1 MMDLNFFDSFAK
13 DKKQKI
19 KGEKSSVLPYLLAGL
34 ILIAIIGV
42 TIYNMFSMIT
52 LKKSIESYER
62 ELNDPEVVAKL
73 KEVEEKEMKIK
84 TIEQE
89 RIFLEE
95 LEVSMK
101 DIDSVTRSL
110 MDLVAS
116 KVTNNLYL
124 TNIDVNLKTISIE
137 GNSLSKLEI
146 AQFEY
151 NLRASGKFDGI
162 YVENISK
169 EVGETPVP
177 YFKFSM
183 KFHATDKV
191 YEQETTTSTV
201 KPNST
206 KTSTPTPAPVKGG
219 N

>member
-73 KEVEEKEMKIK
+73 KEVEEKEMKINS
-84 TIEQE
+84 IEKE
-89 RIFLEE
+89 RQFLEL
-95 LEVSMK
+95 LEVGMK
-101 DIDSVTRSL
+101 DVDSVTRSL
-110 MDLVAS
+110 MDLIAN

-124 TNIDVNLKTISIE
+124 TKIDVNVKEISIE

-151 NLRASGKFDGI
+151 NLRSSGKFDGI
-162 YVENISK
+162 YVEKISK
-169 EVGETPVP
+169 VINETPVP
-177 YFKFSM
+177 YFKFTM
-183 KFHATDKV
+183 KFNATDKV
-191 YEQETTTSTV
+191 YEQETTTKTA

-206 KTSTPTPAPVKGG
+206 KPSTTEPVKGG

>member
-1 MMDLNFFDSFAK
+1 MMDLNFFDGFAK

-19 KGEKSSVLPYLLAGL
+19 KGEKSSVLPYLIAGL
-34 ILIAIIGV
+34 ILIAIIGI
-42 TIYNMFSMIT
+42 TIYNIFSMIT
-52 LKKSIESYER
+52 LKKSIESYEKK
-62 ELNDPEVVAKL
+62 LNDPEVVAKL

-89 RIFLEE
+89 RVFLEE

-162 YVENISK
+162 YVESISK

-191 YEQETTTSTV
+191 YEQENTTPVV
-201 KPNST
+201 KPNSA
-206 KTSTPTPAPVKGG
+206 KPSATSPVKEG